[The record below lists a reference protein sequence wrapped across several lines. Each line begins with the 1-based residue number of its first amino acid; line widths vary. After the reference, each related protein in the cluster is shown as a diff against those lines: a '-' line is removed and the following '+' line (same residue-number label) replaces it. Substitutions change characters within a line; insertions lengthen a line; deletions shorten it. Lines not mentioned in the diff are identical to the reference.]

1 MVLNQNLDD
10 SRQAG
15 HFFFVKN
22 LRIIIQPKIV
32 FVSVEEDMDVHSA
45 RCDCKKRAIE
55 RLFDSK

>member
-1 MVLNQNLDD
+1 MILGKL
-10 SRQAG
+10 G
-15 HFFFVKN
+15 IFFVKN

-55 RLFDSK
+55 RLFDYK